1 MTSANEPSPSVRV
14 PPLPRSEWTDEV
26 RSALGPLVDRDPLD
40 NVFGTFIQHPD
51 MFRRYSP
58 LGVHILAKCT
68 VAARERELA
77 ILRIGSLNRCEY
89 EFAQHAPIGIDAGLT
104 SEEVARVHRG
114 PSDPAWRAL
123 DRAIVQAADDLFDE
137 GKIADETWSELSNHF
152 DRRQLMDLIMV
163 IGVYNMISWS
173 LNSWGTE
180 LDDKLTGHPWP
191 PPDR

>member
-1 MTSANEPSPSVRV
+1 MTTANELPSSVRV

-89 EFAQHAPIGIDAGLT
+89 EFAQHTPIGIAAGLT
-104 SEEVARVHRG
+104 SDEVERVHLG
-114 PSDPAWRAL
+114 PSDPAWSAL
-123 DRAIVQAADDLFDE
+123 DRAIVQAADDLFDD
-137 GKIADETWSELSNHF
+137 GKIADETWAELSKHF

-163 IGVYNMISWS
+163 VGVYNMISWS

-180 LDDKLTGHPWP
+180 LDDKLAQHPWP

>member
-1 MTSANEPSPSVRV
+1 MSTQPKPVRI

-58 LGVHILAKCT
+58 LGIHILAKCT
-68 VAARERELA
+68 VAPRERELA

-89 EFAQHAPIGIDAGLT
+89 EFAQHTPIGIQAGLT
-104 SEEVARVHRG
+104 SAEVERVHAG
-114 PSDPAWRAL
+114 PNAPHWNDL
-123 DRAIVQAADDLFDE
+123 DRAIVQAADDLFDD
-137 GKIADETWSELSNHF
+137 GTIAPTTWSELAKHF

-180 LDDKLTGHPWP
+180 LDEKLSGHPWP
-191 PPDR
+191 PPAR